1 VDLYLDDCLD
11 SDRLAAL
18 LTKAG
23 HRVVTPRAAG
33 TRGQS
38 DDVHLE
44 YAGRHGLALITRN
57 ADDFRDLHDL
67 WHAEGR
73 VHPGIWLVFLD
84 NIKGKDMQPSEIVRA
99 IGNLL
104 ASGVPI
110 VNEIHTL
117 NHWR

>member
-11 SDRLAAL
+11 SDLLNAL
-18 LTKAG
+18 LTNAG

-33 TRGQS
+33 TLGQS
-38 DDVHLE
+38 DDDHLE
-44 YAGRHGLALITRN
+44 YASQHGLVLITRN
-57 ADDFRDLHDL
+57 PDDFRDRHDL
-67 WHAEGR
+67 WQAQGR
-73 VHPGIWLVFLD
+73 AHSGIWLVCLD
-84 NIKGKDMQPSEIVRA
+84 NIKGKDMQPPDIVRA

-110 VNEIHTL
+110 VNEIYTL